1 MRPCYPAGARAGN
14 RGTARP
20 TPLPRGSLGPTDLR
34 EFLARRRSA
43 GMAEMATRLGIELS
57 PAACRIVE
65 IEAGPAFRRRQRD
78 TRVCLVFGAPAVGSG
93 DPGQAGVTAGAE
105 RRRDCLGR
113 EPRASPGDG
122 DRPLPRVDARRPVV
136 VALASATEVSAA
148 LQALRNAGIRLRTS
162 RRRRSRWVRSRGCAA
177 RCRCRAQ
184 SRRTQGC
191 AGAAEASSA
200 EVVRASG

>member
-1 MRPCYPAGARAGN
+1 MLSRGCKGGQPRHGSPHTATARISRTDGPAGVLGAEAQCRYGGDGDSTRHRTVAG
-14 RGTARP
+14 G
-20 TPLPRGSLGPTDLR
+20 LPHRRDRSGPGV
-34 EFLARRRSA
+34 SA
-43 GMAEMATRLGIELS
+43 
-57 PAACRIVE
+57 PAARH
-65 IEAGPAFRRRQRD
+65 AR
-78 TRVCLVFGAPAVGSG
+78 CLVFGAPAVGSG